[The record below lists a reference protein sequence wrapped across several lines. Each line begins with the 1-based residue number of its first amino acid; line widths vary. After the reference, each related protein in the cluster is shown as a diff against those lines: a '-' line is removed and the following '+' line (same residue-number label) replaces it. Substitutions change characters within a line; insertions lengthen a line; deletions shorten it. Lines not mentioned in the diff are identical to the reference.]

1 MKLKV
6 LDRPRTGDGL
16 EARQRR
22 WDEAQREQRT
32 LADQQRASRRSHRR
46 RKGGSR
52 RARKLFEER
61 VIGPAVQRAL
71 NRLAVLK
78 GIEQEVGEIIDLTI
92 TDWVEIAKYD
102 TITIGPVEE
111 A

>member
-1 MKLKV
+1 VKLKV

-16 EARQRR
+16 EERQRR
-22 WDEAQREQRT
+22 WDEAQVEERT
-32 LADQQRASRRSHRR
+32 LADQQRAARRRHRR

-78 GIEQEVGEIIDLTI
+78 GIEQEVGELVELTI
-92 TDWVEIAKYD
+92 TDFVESDKYD
-102 TITIGPVEE
+102 TVTIGPVEE